1 MTPARIQI
9 ATPEQ
14 VVVAR
19 RAVQER
25 AVALGFG
32 TLERTKFVTA
42 VSELARNTVVHGGGG
57 DMTIVEVQGK
67 GRVGLQVDFDDN
79 GPGIVEIS
87 QAMRDGFTTAN
98 SLGLGLG
105 GAKRLVSEFAITSSP
120 GAGTHVRIVQWKRR

>member
-1 MTPARIQI
+1 LTATRIKI

-19 RAVQER
+19 KAVQER
-25 AVALGFG
+25 AVVLGFG
-32 TLERTKFVTA
+32 TLERTKLVTA
-42 VSELARNTVVHGGGG
+42 VSELARNTLVHGGGG
-57 DMTIVEVQGK
+57 DMTILEVQGN
-67 GRVGLQVDFDDN
+67 GRVGLQVDFEDK
-79 GPGIVEIS
+79 GPGIAEIS

-105 GAKRLVSEFAITSSP
+105 GAKRLVTEFAITSSP

>member
-1 MTPARIQI
+1 MPTRIRI

-14 VVVAR
+14 VAIAR
-19 RAVQER
+19 KAVQER
-25 AVALGFG
+25 AEALGFG

-57 DMTIVEVQGK
+57 EMTVRQLVNN
-67 GRVGLQVDFDDN
+67 GRVGLQVEFEDK
-79 GPGIVEIS
+79 GPGIAEIS
-87 QAMRDGFTTAN
+87 LAMRDGFTTAN

-105 GAKRLVSEFAITSSP
+105 GAKRLVSEFAITSTP